1 VFRLVVIALIV
12 IIIGTYVEDNVVSK
26 GVKCDEEYGAQSY
39 ELRGGMHVKQGVG
52 RGVR

>member
-1 VFRLVVIALIV
+1 MFRLVVIALIV

-26 GVKCDEEYGAQSY
+26 GVKCEEEYDAHSY
-39 ELRGGMHVKQGVG
+39 ELRGGVHVKQRMR